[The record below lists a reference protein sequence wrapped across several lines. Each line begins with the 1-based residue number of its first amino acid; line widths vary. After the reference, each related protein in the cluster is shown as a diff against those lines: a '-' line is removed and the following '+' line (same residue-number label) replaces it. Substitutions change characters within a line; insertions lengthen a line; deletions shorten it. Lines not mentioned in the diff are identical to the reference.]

1 MLKLIPYPNKVT
13 LKEGVLEKPY
23 KINEIKTLSSL
34 GEEGYKMTIDNDGV
48 TIKAVSDKGLFYG
61 KQTLKQLEIQY
72 KNALPF
78 LEIEDSPQ
86 YSYRGYML
94 DCVRH
99 FFTVEEIKKQIDM
112 LALLKINTFHWHLT
126 DDQGWRIKSDKYPLL
141 TEVGGSRKQTMGD
154 GIKVEG

>member
-78 LEIEDSPQ
+78 LEI
-86 YSYRGYML
+86 
-94 DCVRH
+94 
-99 FFTVEEIKKQIDM
+99 
-112 LALLKINTFHWHLT
+112 
-126 DDQGWRIKSDKYPLL
+126 
-141 TEVGGSRKQTMGD
+141 
-154 GIKVEG
+154 